1 MRPSMLQ
8 AGCKG
13 RPSDD
18 AKDLAGS
25 AWFFGAQLDQPS
37 GEAPAPCASEL
48 ASGKEDADE
57 NGRGDRVCAA
67 MRDWDERLRL
77 PAQWLPCAAY
87 LRPRGRIVA
96 CAQHE

>member
-25 AWFFGAQLDQPS
+25 EWFFGAQLDQPS
-37 GEAPAPCASEL
+37 GEAPARPNWRPERKMRTRMVDVTESARRCEAE
-48 ASGKEDADE
+48 ASGSAHLPS
-57 NGRGDRVCAA
+57 GYLA
-67 MRDWDERLRL
+67 RL
-77 PAQWLPCAAY
+77 
-87 LRPRGRIVA
+87 I
-96 CAQHE
+96 

>member
-1 MRPSMLQ
+1 MRPSMIQ

-37 GEAPAPCASEL
+37 GEAPARPNWRPERKMRTTKVDVTESARRCEAG
-48 ASGKEDADE
+48 ASGSAH
-57 NGRGDRVCAA
+57 
-67 MRDWDERLRL
+67 
-77 PAQWLPCAAY
+77 LPCGY
-87 LRPRGRIVA
+87 LVLLI
-96 CAQHE
+96 

>member
-25 AWFFGAQLDQPS
+25 EWFFGAQLDQPS
-37 GEAPAPCASEL
+37 GEAPARPNWRPERKMRTRMVDVTESAWRCEAE
-48 ASGKEDADE
+48 ASGSAH
-57 NGRGDRVCAA
+57 
-67 MRDWDERLRL
+67 L
-77 PAQWLPCAAY
+77 PSGY
-87 LRPRGRIVA
+87 LALLV
-96 CAQHE
+96 